1 MEYIVQ
7 GGESFEGAE
16 ILKGQGEGR
25 ENDKGS
31 NWGVR

>member
-7 GGESFEGAE
+7 GGDSFEDAK
-16 ILKGQGEGR
+16 ILKGQEEGR

-31 NWGVR
+31 NWEVR